1 MGFLAFGIVLIL
13 VGIVLAFT
21 NVLGFA
27 ALGGTLVWLG
37 WICLGIGVIL
47 AILHF
52 VIGPRRTTVV
62 EREYRRPPTY

>member
-21 NVLGFA
+21 NALGFA

-52 VIGPRRTTVV
+52 AMGGTRRTTVI
-62 EREYRRPPTY
+62 ERRGRTL